1 MSTSYFML
9 AEPVTGIEITEA
21 ETINDMHWTR
31 IDISGRFVGSL
42 LLFKDDM
49 PQFIR
54 LFADRDRLAART
66 VGVGN
71 GKVSVGVSDESLPD
85 DTVLISEY
93 GDVVT
98 LANVKA
104 KDTDSAPKIDWQKEY
119 EELHRAIGIRHPDF
133 LRYYDAAKKT
143 EKRHEKHS

>member
-1 MSTSYFML
+1 MTTSYFML
-9 AEPVTGIEITEA
+9 AELVTGIRLADA
-21 ETINDMHWTR
+21 ETINDMHWAR
-31 IDISGRFVGSL
+31 IDISGRFAGSL

-54 LFADRDRLAART
+54 LLADRDRLAART

-71 GKVSVGVSDESLPD
+71 GKVSVGVSDDSLPD

-98 LANVKA
+98 LADVKT
-104 KDTDSAPKIDWQKEY
+104 KDTASAP
-119 EELHRAIGIRHPDF
+119 
-133 LRYYDAAKKT
+133 
-143 EKRHEKHS
+143 